1 MGPIKSPL
9 GRDIRRFENRV
20 SITRRTQLSTRIP
33 RIGTE
38 VDGGGLGGWLAAGL
52 EHKNQRFAKPS
63 EPVAVPGRSVTGF
76 R

>member
-38 VDGGGLGGWLAAGL
+38 VDGGGLGG
-52 EHKNQRFAKPS
+52 
-63 EPVAVPGRSVTGF
+63 
-76 R
+76 